1 MSPSLLLIKTFLAD
15 FQENLILI
23 FLFIVSYLTLNLFKK
38 EISKEEK
45 LNRQKLAEEYLKSHQ
60 MEDEEFLF
68 SN

>member
-15 FQENLILI
+15 YQENLILI
-23 FLFIVSYLTLNLFKK
+23 FVFIVSYLTLNLFKK